1 LRQVLWV
8 TLHYKSSF
16 HVWDRFYEWLFT
28 ISPHFMFE
36 TGFMSDS
43 SLYVLISCL
52 RQVLWVTFHY
62 KSSCHVWDRF
72 YEWLHYKSSFHVWD
86 RFYEWHFIISPHFMF
101 ETGCMSDSSLKVVIS
116 CLRQVLWV
124 TLHYKSSFHVW
135 DRFYEWL
142 FTISPHFM
150 FETGFMSDS
159 SL

>member
-1 LRQVLWV
+1 M
-8 TLHYKSSF
+8 SF
-16 HVWDRFYEWLFT
+16 SITCLPYIHLSILNGHREGTDIQGYTVIHT
-28 ISPHFMFE
+28 ANHS
-36 TGFMSDS
+36 S
-43 SLYVLISCL
+43 SLLVLISCL
-52 RQVLWVTFHY
+52 RQVVWVTFHY
-62 KSSCHVWDRF
+62 KSSFHVWDRF

-142 FTISPHFM
+142 FIISPHFM
-150 FETGFMSDS
+150 FETGCMSDS